1 MAGRGGNVDGAGSGF
16 DGEPSFPAKV
26 TMRGIFVGGALLCC
40 WLERRRRRGGRQ
52 RFEELPRE
60 EVVELDM
67 WSASADLE

>member
-1 MAGRGGNVDGAGSGF
+1 MPDETAATLPRLAPPQAAAIAAAAGGVS
-16 DGEPSFPAKV
+16 
-26 TMRGIFVGGALLCC
+26 VGGALLCC
-40 WLERRRRRGGRQ
+40 WLARRRRRLGGRQ